1 MELIRILTE
10 GYKPVTA
17 SKLVFALS
25 CAAFIMFCD
34 SPWTVLPAVA
44 AFAAYKR
51 MKGCAK
57 DEPLVE

>member
-10 GYKPVTA
+10 GYNHVTA
-17 SKLVFALS
+17 NRLVFALS
-25 CAAFIMFCD
+25 CAAFIVFCD
-34 SPWTVLPAVA
+34 SPWAVLPAAA